1 MSDVARKILKLEG
14 KVGALEATVAH
25 LESELA
31 NWKEAYDDAHAALEA
46 NVEPRCPHGFRTDG
60 STNCPF
66 CLNSDWMPVAGL
78 VQKGNYLVGEKPN
91 EETSPPWPSP
101 ASGET
106 NVDQ

>member
-31 NWKEAYDDAHAALEA
+31 KWKEAYDDAHAALEA
-46 NVEPRCPHGFRTDG
+46 NGEPRCPHGFRTDG

-66 CLNSDWMPVAGL
+66 CPDMVPCAS
-78 VQKGNYLVGEKPN
+78 Q
-91 EETSPPWPSP
+91 
-101 ASGET
+101 ASGE
-106 NVDQ
+106 VK